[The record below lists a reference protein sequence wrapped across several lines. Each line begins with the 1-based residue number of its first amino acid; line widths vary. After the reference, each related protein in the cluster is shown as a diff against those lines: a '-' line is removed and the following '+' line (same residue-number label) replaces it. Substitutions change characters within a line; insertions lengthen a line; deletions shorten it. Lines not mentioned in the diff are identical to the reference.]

1 MTPELWAALIGA
13 VVLFLTNT
21 AAAVK
26 LWVEVH
32 KQKADRAEVGA
43 RRDKD
48 SQELHDLVLKHSF
61 MISELRDN
69 QAHHAQVFDDLRDQV
84 CALNVTVAELT
95 ITIKNLMEKITE
107 LKKEK

>member
-1 MTPELWAALIGA
+1 MENLSPEIVGVIVALLGSIATFIKSRADVKNIKEDRSATA
-13 VVLFLTNT
+13 V
-21 AAAVK
+21 AR
-26 LWVEVH
+26 
-32 KQKADRAEVGA
+32 DR
-43 RRDKD
+43 D
-48 SQELHDLVLKHSF
+48 SQELHDMVLKHGF
-61 MISELRDN
+61 MISELKDN